1 MGMLR
6 DYSSYVITDPCI
18 DLKDATCL
26 EVCPVDCI
34 ESTPNDRQY
43 YINPDLCI
51 VCEQCVLVCPV
62 DAIMLEHE
70 VPLEWK
76 DSIERN
82 AAFFRK
88 AAAALPVVSGDDARS
103 VVAGAVARANELGV
117 SVTIAIVDR
126 QGTQIALETVGSP
139 SDDTESAALNR
150 AYSAGVLERS
160 TADLNERLIAGAPD
174 DADRSRL
181 VAEAGGIPIGRPYVI
196 AGIGIAGGTPE
207 QNHEC
212 ARAALAPR

>member
-1 MGMLR
+1 MGMQR
-6 DYSSYVITDPCI
+6 DYSTYVITNPCI

-34 ESTPNDRQY
+34 ESDPSEPQY
-43 YINPDLCI
+43 FINPELCI

-88 AAAALPVVSGDDARS
+88 AAAALPVVSDHDARN
-103 VVAGAVARANELGV
+103 VVAGAVVRANELGV

-139 SDDTESAALNR
+139 SDDTETAALNR

-160 TADLNERLIAGAPD
+160 TADLNERLIGGAPD

>member
-34 ESTPNDRQY
+34 ESTPDHPQY
-43 YINPDLCI
+43 FINPELCI

-70 VPLEWK
+70 VPEKWK

-82 AAFFRK
+82 AAFFRE
-88 AAAALPVVSGDDARS
+88 AAAALPAVSNDEARS
-103 VVAGAVARANELGV
+103 IVAGAVARANELGV
-117 SVTIAIVDR
+117 EVTIAIVDR
-126 QGTQIALETVGSP
+126 KGEQLAIDRVGSP
-139 SDDTESAALNR
+139 AADTEAAARDR

-160 TADLNERLIAGAPD
+160 TAQLNDRLIGAAPD

-181 VAEAGGIPIGRPYVI
+181 VADPGGIPIGRPYVI
-196 AGIGIAGGTPE
+196 AGIGIAGATPE

>member
-6 DYSSYVITDPCI
+6 DYSAYVITDPCI

-70 VPLEWK
+70 VPEKWK
-76 DSIERN
+76 ESIERN
-82 AAFFRK
+82 AAFFRE
-88 AAAALPVVSGDDARS
+88 AAAALPAVSDDEARGI
-103 VVAGAVARANELGV
+103 VAGAVARANEMRIN
-117 SVTIAIVDR
+117 VTIAIVDR
-126 QGTQIALETVGSP
+126 KGEQIAFERVGSP
-139 SDDTESAALNR
+139 TADSDAAARDR

-160 TADLNERLIAGAPD
+160 TAQLTERLIGAAPD
-174 DADRSRL
+174 DSDKLRL
-181 VAEAGGIPIGRPYVI
+181 VADPGGIPIGRPYVI